1 MNEQNQGA
9 SQVNDPNIHN
19 SQGIE
24 PTGCEVLIVD
34 DKATIRMILAAHI
47 RQLGHNA
54 TLALDGKDAL
64 TQLQARK
71 FDLVLLDVVMPEM
84 DGYTVLEKIKQ
95 DPQLREIPVI
105 MISGVDE
112 LESVVRCIE
121 AGAEDYL
128 TKPFQPTLLRAR
140 VRACLEKKQL
150 WDELGNRFEQLKNL
164 EMMRDNLTHMIVHD
178 LRTPLTSVLLGMKT
192 LDTIGELDPL
202 QKECLML
209 SIRGGHTLLEMINDL
224 LDISKIEAGQ
234 VSLSYES
241 VAVPTLINHCL
252 DQVKNLTESQ
262 KLHVTTHIQ
271 SDLPPLSVDKD
282 KIQRVLI
289 NLLGNAIKFTPS
301 GGRITMEV
309 RTSDENDLLFV
320 VKDTGEGIPPEAFER
335 IFEKFGQVESGPS
348 AKLMST
354 GLGLTFCKMVVE
366 AHAGRIWVE
375 SVLGEGSNFLFTLPT
390 ASTRSESPTIMS
402 G

>member
-1 MNEQNQGA
+1 M
-9 SQVNDPNIHN
+9 NDPSINN

-64 TQLQARK
+64 KQLHAQK

-241 VAVPTLINHCL
+241 RCCADPN
-252 DQVKNLTESQ
+252 Q
-262 KLHVTTHIQ
+262 
-271 SDLPPLSVDKD
+271 P
-282 KIQRVLI
+282 
-289 NLLGNAIKFTPS
+289 LLGS
-301 GGRITMEV
+301 GEEFNG
-309 RTSDENDLLFV
+309 
-320 VKDTGEGIPPEAFER
+320 K
-335 IFEKFGQVESGPS
+335 
-348 AKLMST
+348 
-354 GLGLTFCKMVVE
+354 
-366 AHAGRIWVE
+366 
-375 SVLGEGSNFLFTLPT
+375 
-390 ASTRSESPTIMS
+390 
-402 G
+402 